1 MHSPRCRSFASSC
14 CSPRSI
20 MEARDIRGLQSCWA
34 PEVCMLSQWS
44 HFSWNHASAILN
56 QWVNSPRF
64 QSSATEQKPEVLW
77 LVLLFWPISH
87 IHPHATRGYSRQFHE
102 WSIVVIAGIR
112 PEVLQGVIGG
122 SRRPAWRMPSLHPI
136 RPEGCLTMGCVNNP
150 GGHFCGR
157 VSTVSSRVWHDIFF
171 SRSCTLCFDW
181 IMCRSIR
188 FGAPI
193 VWLVVNVYP
202 WDDQTTN
209 QPMVRNPQQAAAAAT
224 GSTRRQASVDSKFKL
239 FFPKGGRAGE
249 EVKAATAWLNQRC
262 SRYSDSFPRVTLDGF
277 FLGSLWWG
285 WGGDTY

>member
-1 MHSPRCRSFASSC
+1 MGQLIFVGRMMDKNWWPIQATA
-14 CSPRSI
+14 I
-20 MEARDIRGLQSCWA
+20 LDIRSLTSNKCIAQDAEALLPAVA
-34 PEVCMLSQWS
+34 PPGP
-44 HFSWNHASAILN
+44 SWRLGTSGGCRVAGRTYGWCQNDLLRSGETNWVAGPQKSACFPSGVIFHGTNASAILN

-87 IHPHATRGYSRQFHE
+87 IHPHATRGYSRY
-102 WSIVVIAGIR
+102 SMSG
-112 PEVLQGVIGG
+112 VLLLSLGYAPRSAEGVIGG

-136 RPEGCLTMGCVNNP
+136 RPEGCLTMGCVSNP
-150 GGHFCGR
+150 GGHFCWR

-209 QPMVRNPQQAAAAAT
+209 
-224 GSTRRQASVDSKFKL
+224 
-239 FFPKGGRAGE
+239 
-249 EVKAATAWLNQRC
+249 
-262 SRYSDSFPRVTLDGF
+262 
-277 FLGSLWWG
+277 
-285 WGGDTY
+285 